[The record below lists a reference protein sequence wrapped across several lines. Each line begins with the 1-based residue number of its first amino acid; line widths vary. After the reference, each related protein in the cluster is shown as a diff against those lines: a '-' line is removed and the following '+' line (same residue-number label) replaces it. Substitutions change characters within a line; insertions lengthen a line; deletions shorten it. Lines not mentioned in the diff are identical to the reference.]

1 MKKGSRSVSEQEE
14 LATLVDVFEPQQNDN
29 LLKNSGCIVVGQRL
43 MGIRIA
49 NKGEIVYW
57 S

>member
-1 MKKGSRSVSEQEE
+1 LKKDSRSVSEQEE